1 MAGNGS
7 ECAISDVQIIIINVT
22 YTSLSLLSFV
32 MGLITL
38 LFIRCYNCCYRDRHQ
53 TDSMEEI
60 LIVARA
66 CYALLN
72 SLIAFSGLHYLMTLL
87 AALC

>member
-7 ECAISDVQIIIINVT
+7 ECAISDVQIIIMNVT

-66 CYALLN
+66 MLC
-72 SLIAFSGLHYLMTLL
+72 LIEFIDSFSGLHYLMTLL